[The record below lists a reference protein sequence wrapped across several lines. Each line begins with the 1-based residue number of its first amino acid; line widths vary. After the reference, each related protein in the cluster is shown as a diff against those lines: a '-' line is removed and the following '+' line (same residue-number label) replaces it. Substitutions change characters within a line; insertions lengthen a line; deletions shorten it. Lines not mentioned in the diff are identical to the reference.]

1 MHVSILFSWNIPPS
15 PSPRVQKSFL
25 YICVSFSVLHIGLS
39 LRVLW
44 SARRYGQSI
53 LKESSSEYSL
63 EGLMLQLKLQYFGHL
78 MQNWLIWKDP
88 DAGKDWRWEWK
99 DNRGWD
105 GWMVS
110 PTRRT
115 WVWVNSG
122 SWWWTGRPGV
132 LQSMGL
138 QRFGYWETEW
148 NWTERFNGYQKYWL
162 NIINDLWNIND
173 NSYNDTSLSWWSVV
187 EILTLTLVWSLY
199 MV

>member
-1 MHVSILFSWNIPPS
+1 MVFAIHWHESAMELHVFPIPIPPPTSLSTRSLWVFPVHQAWAIVSCIQPGLVICFTLDNMHVSILFSCNIPPS
-15 PSPRVQKSFL
+15 PSPRVQKSVL

-105 GWMVS
+105 SWMVS

-122 SWWWTGRPGV
+122 SWW
-132 LQSMGL
+132 
-138 QRFGYWETEW
+138 
-148 NWTERFNGYQKYWL
+148 
-162 NIINDLWNIND
+162 
-173 NSYNDTSLSWWSVV
+173 
-187 EILTLTLVWSLY
+187 
-199 MV
+199 